1 MRGSLLLLFAAA
13 ALAAFSASRA
23 SEPVC
28 YEYSV
33 PEKNPGK
40 WFPTLDDACTAA
52 AAHVN
57 DPTSVG
63 GVTHV
68 TTSTGGVSNPP
79 FFSCG
84 YKVVTTQ
91 SGVSTPNTGYWDAT
105 RRQLDQCA
113 PLCKRI
119 EGKKTNITIGYH
131 ATPSDNLKLN
141 PATKYDPFFKQL
153 MAEGGGT
160 TCIAGCEHFM
170 YKPGADTKTWVSQ
183 VAGTNGL
190 YRSSADVSATQF
202 ATPCGGAP
210 AEGASPSAPI
220 PECNG
225 VLGDVNGATVCLPRN
240 TDTGVDLGGL
250 PDATR
255 GNPPAGEVPPGKDD
269 KERAPGPGGAGNGSG
284 TGGASNGG
292 GASGGPATGSNNKPG
307 GKGCN
312 DGSKSPELPCSG
324 KGELDADGNTD
335 KPEDGKEQAACGA
348 PGQPKCRF
356 DESGTP
362 GSVGD
367 DKYLS
372 KLDPYKSESDAA
384 REQIKSVGTGIFE
397 PWSMLFSA
405 PPLATCEGFDLPSRD
420 GQSMGTIDPCN
431 VVDGIR
437 TAMAYIWAIAAFW
450 LCLGWV
456 KSANQ

>member
-1 MRGSLLLLFAAA
+1 MRSSLLPFFAVV
-13 ALAAFSASRA
+13 ALSAFSASYA
-23 SEPVC
+23 ADPVC
-28 YEYSV
+28 YEYQLISKQTEE
-33 PEKNPGK
+33 P
-40 WFPTLDDACTAA
+40 WFPTAQAACDSKTYPPPGR
-52 AAHVN
+52 N
-57 DPTSVG
+57 WRYDSRSVSG
-63 GVTHV
+63 SAEDGTLYC
-68 TTSTGGVSNPP
+68 TLKFKFDNGAWTNEQLSGDQIMRRQKA
-79 FFSCG
+79 SCG
-84 YKVVTTQ
+84 QV
-91 SGVSTPNTGYWDAT
+91 
-105 RRQLDQCA
+105 CE
-113 PLCKRI
+113 RI
-119 EGKKTNITIGYH
+119 EGKKINITIGYH

-153 MAEGGGT
+153 MTEGGGT

-170 YKPGADTKTWVSQ
+170 YKPGADTNTWVSQ

-312 DGSKSPELPCSG
+312 DGSKSPGLPCSG

-348 PGQPKCRF
+348 PGQPKCRI

-372 KLDPYKSESDAA
+372 KLDPYKSDSDSA

-397 PWSMLFSA
+397 PWAMLFSA
-405 PPLATCEGFDLPSRD
+405 PPLATCEGFDLPAHA
-420 GQSMGTIDPCN
+420 GQSMGTIDPCS

-437 TAMAYIWAIAAFW
+437 AAMAYIWAIAAFW

-456 KSANQ
+456 KSAN

>member
-1 MRGSLLLLFAAA
+1 MRRLLTLSFALLMTVITAHAVEPICNEYRYADGPWKPTKQQACDAFAAMKLSRINA
-13 ALAAFSASRA
+13 QPGHSWSMQGSPSLSGNMCGFTAVLNVAVGAL
-23 SEPVC
+23 
-28 YEYSV
+28 
-33 PEKNPGK
+33 NPGQLSYEQGALETK
-40 WFPTLDDACTAA
+40 T
-52 AAHVN
+52 
-57 DPTSVG
+57 
-63 GVTHV
+63 
-68 TTSTGGVSNPP
+68 
-79 FFSCG
+79 
-84 YKVVTTQ
+84 VVCEE
-91 SGVSTPNTGYWDAT
+91 V
-105 RRQLDQCA
+105 
-113 PLCKRI
+113 CKRI

-153 MAEGGGT
+153 MTEGGGT

-190 YRSSADVSATQF
+190 YRSSADVSSTQF

-225 VLGDVNGATVCLPRN
+225 ALGDVNGATVCLPRN

-324 KGELDADGNTD
+324 KGELDADGTTD
-335 KPEDGKEQAACGA
+335 KPGEDKEQQACGA
-348 PGQPKCRF
+348 PGQPKCRI
-356 DESGTP
+356 DETGTP
-362 GSVGD
+362 DGKNALDKSGSDIDQGKDSWISEIAKWQEKTWD
-367 DKYLS
+367 DFTWTFQLPSGCTPLS
-372 KLDPYKSESDAA
+372 L
-384 REQIKSVGTGIFE
+384 
-397 PWSMLFSA
+397 
-405 PPLATCEGFDLPSRD
+405 EGFEMTLDVCQFQPMIHDIMSVLWAAAAVF
-420 GQSMGTIDPCN
+420 GCMTL
-431 VVDGIR
+431 VFR
-437 TAMAYIWAIAAFW
+437 TNA
-450 LCLGWV
+450 GG
-456 KSANQ
+456 

>member
-1 MRGSLLLLFAAA
+1 MRRYFLSFVLLLSVSFAVHAA
-13 ALAAFSASRA
+13 DPL
-23 SEPVC
+23 C
-28 YEYSV
+28 TEYST
-33 PEKNPGK
+33 EYGTAKSGWHKSKSAACSALNGMSPG
-40 WFPTLDDACTAA
+40 PADTVTAA
-52 AAHVN
+52 TVSN
-57 DPTSVG
+57 DGNWCDGTKKTGVWPFATNYFSVG
-63 GVTHV
+63 FV
-68 TTSTGGVSNPP
+68 
-79 FFSCG
+79 
-84 YKVVTTQ
+84 
-91 SGVSTPNTGYWDAT
+91 
-105 RRQLDQCA
+105 RRQVPCEEV
-113 PLCKRI
+113 CKRI

-153 MAEGGGT
+153 MTEGGGT

-170 YKPGADTKTWVSQ
+170 YKPDSGAKTWVSQ

-190 YRSSADVSATQF
+190 YRSSVDVSSTQF

-225 VLGDVNGATVCLPRN
+225 VLGDVNGAAVCLPRN

-348 PGQPKCRF
+348 PGQPKCRI

-372 KLDPYKSESDAA
+372 KLDPYKSDSDSA

-397 PWSMLFSA
+397 PWAMLFSA
-405 PPLATCEGFDLPSRD
+405 PPLATCEGFDLPAHA
-420 GQSMGTIDPCN
+420 GQSMGTIDPCS

-437 TAMAYIWAIAAFW
+437 AAMAYIWAIAAFW

-456 KSANQ
+456 KSAN

>member
-1 MRGSLLLLFAAA
+1 MKTSIFLRGLAFLFAALSLPLHA
-13 ALAAFSASRA
+13 A
-23 SEPVC
+23 
-28 YEYSV
+28 
-33 PEKNPGK
+33 
-40 WFPTLDDACTAA
+40 
-52 AAHVN
+52 
-57 DPTSVG
+57 
-63 GVTHV
+63 
-68 TTSTGGVSNPP
+68 
-79 FFSCG
+79 
-84 YKVVTTQ
+84 
-91 SGVSTPNTGYWDAT
+91 
-105 RRQLDQCA
+105 DQCFEYLGA
-113 PLCKRI
+113 PGSQWVPSATSACNTWIPSLNAATNGAYTYVFIRLNGAPGDHSCTFEGTHSSGGKQGAGRAIQARACQPKVCERI

-141 PATKYDPFFKQL
+141 PATKYDPFFKRL
-153 MAEGGGT
+153 MTEGGGT

-225 VLGDVNGATVCLPRN
+225 ALGQVNGATVCLPRN

-255 GNPPAGEVPPGKDD
+255 GNPPAGEVPPGKGD

-324 KGELDADGNTD
+324 KGDLDADGNTD

-348 PGQPKCRF
+348 PGQPKCRI

-372 KLDPYKSESDAA
+372 KLDPYKSDSEAA

-405 PPLATCEGFDLPSRD
+405 PPLATCEGFDLPAHA
-420 GQSMGTIDPCN
+420 GQSMGAIDPCN

>member
-1 MRGSLLLLFAAA
+1 MRRCLLLFTLLLSLSLGLRAAD
-13 ALAAFSASRA
+13 
-23 SEPVC
+23 
-28 YEYSV
+28 
-33 PEKNPGK
+33 
-40 WFPTLDDACTAA
+40 TCTTYFI
-52 AAHVN
+52 
-57 DPTSVG
+57 DWGQP
-63 GVTHV
+63 
-68 TTSTGGVSNPP
+68 
-79 FFSCG
+79 
-84 YKVVTTQ
+84 
-91 SGVSTPNTGYWDAT
+91 
-105 RRQLDQCA
+105 A
-113 PLCKRI
+113 PLKKYPTRSLACSGEFAAMKATGTHYQDVPQQPPTPPMTYSATAVGALCQVTNSYGQDSNSYLIQSADGECENTCTRI

-153 MAEGGGT
+153 MTEGGGT

-225 VLGDVNGATVCLPRN
+225 VLGQVNGATVCLPRN

-312 DGSKSPELPCSG
+312 DGSKTPELPCSG

-348 PGQPKCRF
+348 PGQPKCRI

-372 KLDPYKSESDAA
+372 KLDPYKSDSEAA

-397 PWSMLFSA
+397 PWAMLFSA

>member
-1 MRGSLLLLFAAA
+1 MRRFLVSLSLLLLLFSFAARA
-13 ALAAFSASRA
+13 ADPLCPEYQFGDAGWFKTKQKACDAWASKTQAIQGNNPSFYFQNWQHGLGESSGQTTCQLSWQYRGSANEAWS
-23 SEPVC
+23 STGMG
-28 YEYSV
+28 S
-33 PEKNPGK
+33 
-40 WFPTLDDACTAA
+40 
-52 AAHVN
+52 
-57 DPTSVG
+57 G
-63 GVTHV
+63 GVQTRE
-68 TTSTGGVSNPP
+68 
-79 FFSCG
+79 
-84 YKVVTTQ
+84 VVCEE
-91 SGVSTPNTGYWDAT
+91 V
-105 RRQLDQCA
+105 
-113 PLCKRI
+113 CKRV

-153 MAEGGGT
+153 MTEGGGT

-225 VLGDVNGATVCLPRN
+225 VLSEVKGATVCLPRN
-240 TDTGVDLGGL
+240 VEGDIGL
-250 PDATR
+250 DGLDIATR
-255 GNPPAGEVPPGKDD
+255 GNPTAGEVPSGGDD
-269 KERAPGPGGAGNGSG
+269 KDRAKGPGGAGNGSG
-284 TGGASNGG
+284 GSDGG
-292 GASGGPATGSNNKPG
+292 GSSGGPATGANNTSTG
-307 GKGCN
+307 RGCN
-312 DGSKSPELPCSG
+312 DGSKSPAPACSG
-324 KGELDADGNTD
+324 AGDLDADGNTD
-335 KPEDGKEQAACGA
+335 KPEEGKEQAACGA
-348 PGQPKCRF
+348 PGQPKCRM
-356 DESGTP
+356 DETGTP

-372 KLDPYKSESDAA
+372 KLDPYKSESEAA

-397 PWSMLFSA
+397 PWAMLFSA

>member
-28 YEYSV
+28 YEYKVS
-33 PEKNPGK
+33 
-40 WFPTLDDACTAA
+40 
-52 AAHVN
+52 
-57 DPTSVG
+57 
-63 GVTHV
+63 
-68 TTSTGGVSNPP
+68 TTSDPNATWH
-79 FFSCG
+79 
-84 YKVVTTQ
+84 TTQ
-91 SGVSTPNTGYWDAT
+91 SAACSAEASFSTNTRPGYEVSFTATAGPPDLVCTYRLTPLGSVTTVGTWNLARRT
-105 RRQLDQCA
+105 RACEKV
-113 PLCKRI
+113 CERI
-119 EGKKTNITIGYH
+119 EEKKTNITIGYH

-153 MAEGGGT
+153 MTEGGGT

-348 PGQPKCRF
+348 PGQPKCRI

-372 KLDPYKSESDAA
+372 KLDPYKSDSEAA

-397 PWSMLFSA
+397 PWAMLFSA
-405 PPLATCEGFDLPSRD
+405 PPLATCEGFDLPAHA
-420 GQSMGTIDPCN
+420 GQSMGAIDPCN

>member
-1 MRGSLLLLFAAA
+1 MRRYLTFLVSALLLFSFAVHAAA
-13 ALAAFSASRA
+13 PL
-23 SEPVC
+23 C
-28 YEYSV
+28 KEYQFGNAGWFKTLREACDAWAGIRQSQF
-33 PEKNPGK
+33 NPGPVSYK
-40 WFPTLDDACTAA
+40 NFSHYL
-52 AAHVN
+52 
-57 DPTSVG
+57 
-63 GVTHV
+63 
-68 TTSTGGVSNPP
+68 TGGGS
-79 FFSCG
+79 FCTLQYDYLITG
-84 YKVVTTQ
+84 GTWQMT
-91 SGVSTPNTGYWDAT
+91 GVSSGDHVYRNVV
-105 RRQLDQCA
+105 CEEV
-113 PLCKRI
+113 CKRI

-153 MAEGGGT
+153 MTEGGGT

-348 PGQPKCRF
+348 PGQPKCRI

-372 KLDPYKSESDAA
+372 TLDPYKSDSDAA

-397 PWSMLFSA
+397 PWAMLFSA